1 MIEITTLRLGN
12 ILLYKGEPHYVSML
26 SLDIDDEY
34 QELIGVT
41 PLGKRTGEKSD
52 WIRAFG
58 TNELTLAPIT
68 EEWLLKFG
76 FAPYALK
83 GWFQKEI
90 EPSLS
95 IHINSSMQLCLYAG
109 QYIDGEGALI
119 ETIQYVHQ
127 LQNLY
132 FSLTGLEL
140 TPPHRIIYTG
150 SEEKLD
156 F

>member
-1 MIEITTLRLGN
+1 MIDITTLRLGN
-12 ILLYKGEPHYVSML
+12 ILLYKDQPHYVSML

-41 PLGKRTGEKSD
+41 PLGKRSGEKSD

-58 TNELTLAPIT
+58 EDLKPVALT
-68 EEWLLKFG
+68 EEWLMKFG

-90 EPSLS
+90 EPNLS
-95 IHINSSMQLCLYAG
+95 IHINSSMQVVLYAG
-109 QYIDGEGALI
+109 QYIDGEGAII
-119 ETIQYVHQ
+119 EAIQCVHQ

-132 FSLTGLEL
+132 FALTGEEL
-140 TPPHRIIYTG
+140 
-150 SEEKLD
+150 KA
-156 F
+156 